1 MLLVHLKH
9 LYKAIFQNSIKLFGC
24 IPPALGD
31 YGLPTC
37 KDGSKYPMSE
47 INDLIDCPQPCAKY
61 TMRVRSEYDLILDDD
76 VTNIKIIFKEMI
88 TVSYDQYS
96 YIWLNLVAEVGG
108 YVGLFLGFSVFQMT
122 DLMDV
127 LLQRNWIKSC
137 KSLINRFKTRVATGT
152 RKPKNPIRPKHKIR
166 GSGKTKPDPN
176 SVSKP
181 AGTLL

>member
-1 MLLVHLKH
+1 MH
-9 LYKAIFQNSIKLFGC
+9 
-24 IPPALGD
+24 
-31 YGLPTC
+31 
-37 KDGSKYPMSE
+37 E
-47 INDLIDCPQPCAKY
+47 INDLIDCPQSCTKY
-61 TMRVRSEYDLILDDD
+61 TIRVRSEYSSYVAIDIG
-76 VTNIKIIFKEMI
+76 IKILFNEMI

-181 AGTLL
+181 AVPYCEKNAISITISQKYGYKIKLLKPYA